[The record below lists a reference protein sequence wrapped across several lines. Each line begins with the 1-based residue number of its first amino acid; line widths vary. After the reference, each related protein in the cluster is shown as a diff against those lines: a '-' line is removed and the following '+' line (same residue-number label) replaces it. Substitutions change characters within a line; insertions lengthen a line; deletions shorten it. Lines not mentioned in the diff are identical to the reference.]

1 MIKILFQGDSIT
13 DAGRSR
19 EMEFMRGCGYPCLVA
34 SKLGFENPNEYEFL
48 NRGISGNRI
57 TDLFARI
64 KQDIINLKPDV
75 LSILIGINDVWHD
88 IVFQNGVKAELFEE
102 IYGILIREIKEALP
116 DVRIIIMEP
125 FALKGSSTEERW
137 EEFKAETKLRAEA
150 SKRVAEKY
158 SLEFIP
164 LQDKFDEAEKLADAS
179 YWIRDGVHPTSAG
192 HELITREWVKQFKSK

>member
-1 MIKILFQGDSIT
+1 
-13 DAGRSR
+13 
-19 EMEFMRGCGYPCLVA
+19 
-34 SKLGFENPNEYEFL
+34 
-48 NRGISGNRI
+48 
-57 TDLFARI
+57 
-64 KQDIINLKPDV
+64 
-75 LSILIGINDVWHD
+75 
-88 IVFQNGVKAELFEE
+88 
-102 IYGILIREIKEALP
+102 
-116 DVRIIIMEP
+116 MEP

-137 EEFKAETKLRAEA
+137 EEFKAETKLRAAA